1 MLGRQFSE
9 FQPTSNFYDGFLRR
23 LRLRCSGRED
33 EGVCSDTDQEC
44 LQDGQQDSGQ
54 AGQGM
59 LAQGAAAED
68 RFQCVPQS
76 DGQNH
81 QVSVVLLCLFQDRV
95 QFCVKLIANYSA
107 TE

>member
-1 MLGRQFSE
+1 MLGRQFSGFSE
-9 FQPTSNFYDGFLRR
+9 FQPTSTFYDGFLRR

-81 QVSVVLLCLFQDRV
+81 QVSVVLLYVYFKIV
-95 QFCVKLIANYSA
+95 SNFV
-107 TE
+107 